1 MLAIALLPLSAIAG
15 ASQDATT
22 SDVSTIQN
30 LSCAGSAPKVRPK
43 TQNTTGWQER
53 PDFGKYFQQAGVE
66 GTFLLYDLKQKQ
78 YLVYNPQRAN
88 TSIIPVSTFKIFNSL
103 VALETGVIQDENEVI
118 KSDGTPQKFPNWNQ
132 DQTMRSAI
140 AGSVIWF
147 YQELAR
153 RIGQER
159 MQRYINL
166 ANYGNQDISGG
177 IDQFWLKGDL
187 RISPKQQIDLLV
199 KLYQNKLPFSQ
210 KTMATVKEILINEK
224 TNDYILRGK
233 TGWGWDFTPQVGWY
247 VGYLERGDRVYF
259 FALNMDINKP
269 EDTKARMAIT
279 KDILRSMGLLGAG
292 SRE

>member
-1 MLAIALLPLSAIAG
+1 MLAIAGLPLTAIAV
-15 ASQDATT
+15 SFKDMT
-22 SDVSTIQN
+22 SNLSTIQN
-30 LSCAGSAPKVRPK
+30 LKSRI
-43 TQNTTGWQER
+43 QNSRDWQER
-53 PDFGKYFQQAGVE
+53 PDFGKYFQQAGVQ
-66 GTFLLYDLKQKQ
+66 GTFLLYDLKQDR
-78 YLVYNPQRAN
+78 YLVYNSQRAN
-88 TSIIPVSTFKIFNSL
+88 TSILPVSTFKIFNSL
-103 VALETGVIQDENEVI
+103 VALETGVIKDENEVI
-118 KSDGTPQKFPNWNQ
+118 KWDGTLQKFPEWNK

-166 ANYGNQDISGG
+166 ANYGNRDISGG
-177 IDQFWLKGDL
+177 IDQFWLKGGL

-210 KTMATVKEILINEK
+210 RTIATVKDILINEK
-224 TNDYILRGK
+224 TNDYVLRGK
-233 TGWGWDFTPQVGWY
+233 TGWGWDVTPQIGWY
-247 VGYLERGDRVYF
+247 VGYLEQGDRVYF

-279 KDILRSMGLLGAG
+279 KNILRSIGLL
-292 SRE
+292 